1 MGQIEQGVYRTSVQ
15 MRHARGNRM
24 RLFYGASLIFALLA
38 LLALLYNITNQ
49 AFGLVAQE
57 FEIKPNE
64 AAAVINGEG
73 AVYEDLTADDFVSLL
88 VEFAP
93 RRMLVLVRDTLR
105 DVPENEFTR
114 APLSEAIDGE
124 VPEEWQE
131 LTITDLETEQQAELL
146 RLNLSR
152 EVLDELVVEEV
163 LQIQVRDSWLLV
175 ESIFNRTMIENEVEE
190 NYPEAEIVWRS
201 WVSLEF
207 ITSSLRQVPAETGI
221 LPSLLG
227 SIWIM
232 LIVGVVSFPLGV
244 GAAIYLEEYANDAW
258 YNRIIETNIRNLA
271 GVPSIIYGLLGLAI
285 FVRVLEGITNGRTI
299 LSAGLTLALLILP
312 IIIISSQEALKAV
325 PNTIRE
331 ASYGLGATR
340 WQTISRQV
348 LPNAIPGIMTGTI
361 LALSRAVGE
370 TAPLVVVGA
379 AAFISVNPDGPL
391 SAFSAVPILIYNWV
405 SQPDPQYQNAAAAA
419 IIVLLALLLTM
430 NSVAIF
436 IRNRAQKARG

>member
-1 MGQIEQGVYRTSVQ
+1 MGHIENGVYRTSVMQ
-15 MRHARGNRM
+15 RHARGNRM
-24 RLFYGASLIFALLA
+24 RAFYATSLIFAIIA

-57 FEIKPNE
+57 FEVKPDE
-64 AAAVINGEG
+64 AAVVINGEG
-73 AVYEDLTADDFVSLL
+73 ASYSNLTADDFVDLL

-105 DVPENEFTR
+105 GVDESDFTR
-114 APLSEAIDGE
+114 NPLSAAINGE
-124 VPEEWQE
+124 VPAEWQE
-131 LTITDLETEQQAELL
+131 LRITDLETEQQAELL
-146 RLNLSR
+146 RLNLSQGQLDDLVVQ
-152 EVLDELVVEEV
+152 EVLKI
-163 LQIQVRDSWLLV
+163 QIRQSWLLV
-175 ESIFNRTMIENEVEE
+175 DSIFNRGAIEDEVEE
-190 NYPEAEIVWRS
+190 SYPEAEIVWHS
-201 WVSLEF
+201 WVSLDF
-207 ITSSLRQVPAETGI
+207 ISSPLRNVPGETGI

-232 LIVGVVSFPLGV
+232 VIVGLVAFPLGV
-244 GAAIYLEEYANDAW
+244 GAAVYLEEYANDAW
-258 YNRIIETNIRNLA
+258 YNRLIETNIRNLA

-285 FVRVLEGITNGRTI
+285 FVRILEGLTQGRTI

-331 ASYGLGATR
+331 ASYGLGATK

-419 IIVLLALLLTM
+419 IVVLLALLLTM

-436 IRNRAQKARG
+436 IRNRAQKGRA